1 MGAKRPPHWGRV
13 GRCPAAPGED
23 SRAHA
28 QVIGRKHQ
36 SADGGGADEG
46 DLVVLDHRQ
55 QREAQ
60 PDILPDQRGGFRDLF
75 IGILTYPVAG
85 GAMAG
90 G

>member
-55 QREAQ
+55 RHVTE
-60 PDILPDQRGGFRDLF
+60 PDILTDQRGGFRDLVIEIF
-75 IGILTYPVAG
+75 RNPVAG
-85 GAMAG
+85 GEPLG